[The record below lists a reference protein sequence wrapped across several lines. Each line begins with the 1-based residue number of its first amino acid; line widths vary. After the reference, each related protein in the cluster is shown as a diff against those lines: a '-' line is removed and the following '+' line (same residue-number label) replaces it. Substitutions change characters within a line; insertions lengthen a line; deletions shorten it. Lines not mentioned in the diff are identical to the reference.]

1 MLDAHCVLLLKD
13 LEDVDEAGELH
24 RYPGHKVVNQS
35 ILKTDENTLSSF
47 LFQQVEL
54 KLIISTIIEIHA
66 NKLEK

>member
-13 LEDVDEAGELH
+13 LEDVDEAGELP

-54 KLIISTIIEIHA
+54 KSIISTIIEIHA